1 MQGSLLLR
9 KPAQVDDTK
18 EKKKWKRKFS
28 QQQTLNVKLLLDVQK
43 LVVLPHERDCNRIGN
58 VTNIH

>member
-28 QQQTLNVKLLLDVQK
+28 QQ
-43 LVVLPHERDCNRIGN
+43 
-58 VTNIH
+58 